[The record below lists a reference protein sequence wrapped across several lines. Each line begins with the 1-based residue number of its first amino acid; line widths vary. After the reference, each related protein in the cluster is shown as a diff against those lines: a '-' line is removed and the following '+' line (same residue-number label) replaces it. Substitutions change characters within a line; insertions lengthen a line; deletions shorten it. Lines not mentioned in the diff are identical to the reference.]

1 MFCGLLAAKTDF
13 PPLHRLQIYEFL
25 PMRGVTSTQQIMT
38 EHVTAYSAAE
48 IQEYLEAHAAQ
59 LAERHQGIDVHA
71 LYREMYS
78 TFAQRSAKHDTVLVV
93 PVDAVLVLVFIPS
106 SLFGGHAMEVQ
117 RQAEEQALALLAPT
131 DTPLAMELVSMQD
144 DPPAVEGKCRLEQW
158 AEEEFLTLLEERE
171 ATIVGYF
178 DGGAFFQETLRPHLE
193 KRGFELIDSYTE
205 AVEQGFVRVRH
216 SATSSTI
223 FQVPWV
229 RWVREMVSGGFD
241 LVFLMACL
249 AVYLQKLEQAAIQNT

>member
-25 PMRGVTSTQQIMT
+25 AMRGVTSTQQIMT

-216 SATSSTI
+216 SATSSTL

>member
-1 MFCGLLAAKTDF
+1 
-13 PPLHRLQIYEFL
+13 
-25 PMRGVTSTQQIMT
+25 MT
-38 EHVTAYSAAE
+38 EHLTTYSADE
-48 IQEYLEAHAAQ
+48 MREYLEAHAAQ
-59 LAERHQGIDVHA
+59 LAERHQGIEVHA
-71 LYREMYS
+71 LYREIYAS
-78 TFAQRSAKHDTVLVV
+78 FAQRTAQHDTVLVA
-93 PVDAVLVLVFIPS
+93 PVEAVLVLVFIPS
-106 SLFGGHAMEVQ
+106 AFAGAHAMEIQ
-117 RQAEEQALALLAPT
+117 RQAEEKALALLAPA

-144 DPPAVEGKCRLEQW
+144 DPPAIEGKCRLDQW
-158 AEEEFLTLLEERE
+158 ADEEFLTLLDDRE
-171 ATIVGYF
+171 ATIVAYF
-178 DGGAFFQETLRPHLE
+178 DGGSFFQETLRPHLE

-205 AVEQGFVRVRH
+205 ALEQGFVRVRH